1 MECALPKQNGYIK
14 NGKKRMS
21 LQPLANKLL
30 VSPIPDADQ
39 SEGGIW
45 IPDQAKERTDQGIV
59 IYRGPDVKTVR
70 RGDMVLFSGFAGQVV
85 NVELEGEYI
94 LLPEDAVDAILRGDT
109 ENWVFSSRQLREV
122 FEKFK
127 DDIEDEDGRQM
138 MGEAAELVMSMLR
151 AKFFEGLF

>member
-1 MECALPKQNGYIK
+1 
-14 NGKKRMS
+14 MS

>member
-1 MECALPKQNGYIK
+1 
-14 NGKKRMS
+14 MS

-30 VSPIPDADQ
+30 VSPIPDASQ